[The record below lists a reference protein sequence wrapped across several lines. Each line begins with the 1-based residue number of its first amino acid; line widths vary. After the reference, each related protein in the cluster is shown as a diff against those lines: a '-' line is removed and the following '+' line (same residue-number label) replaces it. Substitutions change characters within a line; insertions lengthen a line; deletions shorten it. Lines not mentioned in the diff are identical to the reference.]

1 MAGSEAKADEVL
13 EGLKAERKHRQ
24 TTHWLRIAVMLE
36 CFLLALSAPAATVVL
51 LIGTALT
58 FWRRHADK
66 SFRFRRLPFDVPI
79 LIFAGFGAASILVSP
94 DIFFSFYN
102 YYHLVGAYLLMYFLL
117 GQNVRTQKDFRSVLL
132 AFFASAVIVAGY
144 GWFQFFFGIDATDI
158 DWVDAEQFPELK
170 KRVFSTWENPNI
182 LAGYLDIVICLAF
195 GLFLKLK
202 DASQRLL
209 LVLVMLLMMG
219 CLAMTYARGAC
230 FTLAV
235 ILAGYGLFRDRRILI
250 GCLALFSVL
259 LLADTSLADRLLSV
273 FTTVD
278 TSTEMRFAFWES
290 TLAMIQDHP
299 FFGIGWGAY
308 WMVYPSY
315 DFYMQGAAGTTVK
328 IVHAHNIYLNYA
340 AEIGILGALAFCWFF
355 FGTMKLALGT
365 HVKTDEEL
373 AREAETEEKDRQP
386 EAAMLDDASAAD
398 QELLRI
404 EKMKAENRSRE
415 LPKEKLVLGMPWH
428 GFQLRPSA
436 WNMRRVYGGMM
447 LGLGLGFVSIAL
459 NGLTDDLLFN
469 IPMSMTMWGM
479 LALTAGISKNVQE
492 AQQKR
497 GRAEGETAHE

>member
-1 MAGSEAKADEVL
+1 MTGSEAKADEVL
-13 EGLKAERKHRQ
+13 EGLKAERKRRQ
-24 TTHWLRIAVMLE
+24 TTHWLRIAVVLE
-36 CFLLALSAPAATVVL
+36 CFLLALSLPAATVVL
-51 LIGTALT
+51 LIGTVLT

-79 LIFAGFGAASILVSP
+79 LIFAGFGAVSILVSP
-94 DIFFSFYN
+94 DPAFSFYN

-117 GQNVRTQKDFRSVLL
+117 GQNVRTQQDFQAVLM
-132 AFFASAVIVAGY
+132 AFLASAVIVAAY

-202 DASQRLL
+202 EAGQRLL
-209 LVLVMLLMMG
+209 LAALMLLMTG

-235 ILAGYGLFRDRRILI
+235 ILAGYGLLRDRRIFVA
-250 GCLALFSVL
+250 CLVFFAL
-259 LLADTSLADRLLSV
+259 LLVMDTSLANRLLSV

-308 WMVYPSY
+308 WMVYPAY
-315 DFYMQGAAGTTVK
+315 DFYMQGVAGTTVR

-340 AEIGILGALAFCWFF
+340 AEIGVLGALAFCWFF
-355 FGTMKLALGT
+355 FGTMKMALCT

-373 AREAETEEKDRQP
+373 AREAEGEAKEKKP
-386 EAAMLDDASAAD
+386 AAAELDDANAAD

-404 EKMKAENRSRE
+404 EKMKEQNRSRE
-415 LPKEKLVLGMPWH
+415 APKEQVVLGMPWY
-428 GFQLRPSA
+428 GFKLRISE
-436 WNMRRVYGGMM
+436 NMRRVYGGMM

-479 LALTAGISKNVQE
+479 LALTAGISRNVRESRQ
-492 AQQKR
+492 AC
-497 GRAEGETAHE
+497 GRSEGETVHE